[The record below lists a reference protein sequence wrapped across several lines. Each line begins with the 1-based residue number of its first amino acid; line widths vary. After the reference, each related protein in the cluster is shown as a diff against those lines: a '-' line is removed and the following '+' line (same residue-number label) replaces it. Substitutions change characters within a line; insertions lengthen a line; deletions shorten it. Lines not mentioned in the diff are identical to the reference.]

1 MNKKLKAPQVDRY
14 LWWLGQMD
22 YQKYDHASKYD
33 ARSYELLDELFEL
46 LKNIK
51 TLEGSSAWKFW
62 IRAERGTIEDYGDYE
77 EMFDCGEVENHEDY
91 LNRWKTE
98 YPDETEWYEFQ
109 ALDEKT
115 IGYKAIFVRHKF
127 VIVLDSRKPMV
138 GYEYDI
144 SEFSQWLVDAVKEVI
159 SELKEGTYN
168 ERLSREL
175 PDEQRTG
182 TVLRKYQ
189 WEVRP
194 KIREEI
200 FGDLSEA
207 DLAEFLS
214 NAEEKLSDNSRL
226 LTQMTA
232 NDFYRY
238 CAMGYAANGYDCCD
252 KPPKEQY
259 LKHADGRDDGL
270 RNIDPDSPEAFSDW
284 YHNHIGGGHPWEVCR
299 GGNSTHVSL
308 YVHPKD
314 NGWYLS
320 LAGSAWTRC
329 QETMKFFLAL
339 HRAGLPVTVYEAPV
353 LKARVLGE
361 EKVGIVPLGVFP
373 AYCHSYFPG
382 ETVIDFMN
390 LPGDEDDRNRLVEHC
405 IWQPLEYAELSEG

>member
-1 MNKKLKAPQVDRY
+1 
-14 LWWLGQMD
+14 
-22 YQKYDHASKYD
+22 
-33 ARSYELLDELFEL
+33 
-46 LKNIK
+46 
-51 TLEGSSAWKFW
+51 
-62 IRAERGTIEDYGDYE
+62 
-77 EMFDCGEVENHEDY
+77 
-91 LNRWKTE
+91 
-98 YPDETEWYEFQ
+98 
-109 ALDEKT
+109 
-115 IGYKAIFVRHKF
+115 
-127 VIVLDSRKPMV
+127 MV

-159 SELKEGTYN
+159 SELKEGIYN
-168 ERLSREL
+168 ERLARKL

-194 KIREEI
+194 KIKEEI
-200 FGDLSEA
+200 IGDLSEA
-207 DLAEFLS
+207 DLAEFTS
-214 NAEEKLSDNSRL
+214 NAEERLTDNSQL
-226 LTQMTA
+226 LKQMTA

-238 CAMGYAANGYDCCD
+238 CAMGYAANRYDGCD
-252 KPPKEQY
+252 KSPKEQY

-270 RNIDPDSPEAFSDW
+270 RDIDPDSPDAFSDW

-308 YVHPKD
+308 YVHEQA

-373 AYCHSYFPG
+373 AYCHSFFPG
-382 ETVIDFMN
+382 ESVIDFIN
-390 LPGDEDDRNRLVEHC
+390 LPSDKDDRKWLAEHC
-405 IWQPLEYAELSEG
+405 VWQPLEYTELREG

>member
-1 MNKKLKAPQVDRY
+1 MSKKLTAPKVDHF

-22 YQKYDHASKYD
+22 YRRYDHASKYD
-33 ARSYELLDELFEL
+33 AKSYELLDELFEL

-51 TLEGSSAWKFW
+51 PLEGSSAWKFW
-62 IRAERGTIEDYGDYE
+62 IRAERGTLEDYGDYE
-77 EMFDCGEVENHEDY
+77 EMLDCGEVENHEDY
-91 LNRWKTE
+91 LNRWKAE

-109 ALDEKT
+109 ALDGKK

-127 VIVLDSRKPMV
+127 VIELDSRKPMV

-159 SELKEGTYN
+159 SELKEGIYN
-168 ERLSREL
+168 ERLAREL

-194 KIREEI
+194 KIKEEI
-200 FGDLSEA
+200 IGDLSEA
-207 DLAEFLS
+207 DLAEFTS
-214 NAEEKLSDNSRL
+214 NAEERLTDNSQL
-226 LTQMTA
+226 LKQMTV

-238 CAMGYAANGYDCCD
+238 CAMGYAANRYDGCD
-252 KPPKEQY
+252 KSPKEQY

-270 RNIDPDSPEAFSDW
+270 RDIDPDSPDAFSDW

-308 YVHPKD
+308 YVHEQA

-373 AYCHSYFPG
+373 AYCHSFFPG
-382 ETVIDFMN
+382 ESVIDFIN
-390 LPGDEDDRNRLVEHC
+390 LPSDKDDRKWLAEHC
-405 IWQPLEYAELSEG
+405 VWQPLEYTELSEG